1 MVIMSIDYGDARTGI
16 AVCDEFEMLA
26 SPVEVIH
33 SDYEPKVIARIKEI
47 CTKYCPSLLVVGL
60 PKNMNSSVGERAEKC
75 MLFAENLKSETG
87 IEVTMWDE
95 RLTTVSAHNF
105 LNQTNTRGKKRKNV
119 VDAVAA
125 TIILED
131 YLAYR
136 KNKNV

>member
-1 MVIMSIDYGDARTGI
+1 MIIISIDYGDARTGV
-16 AVCDEFEMLA
+16 AVCDELEMLA

-33 SDYEPKVIARIKEI
+33 SDYEPKVIARIKTLCEI
-47 CTKYCPSLLVVGL
+47 HKPRLLVVGL

-75 MLFAENLKSETG
+75 ILFAKNLESETSV
-87 IEVTMWDE
+87 ETVMWDE

-131 YLAYR
+131 YLAFR
-136 KNKNV
+136 KNNIK

>member
-1 MVIMSIDYGDARTGI
+1 MIIMSIDYGDARTGI
-16 AVCDEFEMLA
+16 AVCDKLEMMA

-33 SDYEPKVIARIKEI
+33 SDYEPKVITRIKEL
-47 CTKYCPSLLVVGL
+47 CSVYKPELLVVGL

-75 MLFAENLKSETG
+75 ASFAENLQNESG
-87 IEVTMWDE
+87 ISTVMWDE
-95 RLTTVSAHNF
+95 RLTTVSAHNY

-131 YLAYR
+131 YLTYR
-136 KNKNV
+136 KNIKD

>member
-1 MVIMSIDYGDARTGI
+1 MVIMSIDYGDVRTGV

-47 CTKYCPSLLVVGL
+47 CAKYSPSLLVVGL

-87 IEVTMWDE
+87 IEVAMWDE

>member
-1 MVIMSIDYGDARTGI
+1 MVILSVDYGDARTGI
-16 AVCDEFEMLA
+16 AVCDKSEILA

-33 SDYEPKVIARIKEI
+33 CDYAPKIIKRIIEI
-47 CTKYCPSLLVVGL
+47 CQIHKPELIVVGL

-75 MLFAENLKSETG
+75 ISFACDIETQTG
-87 IEVTMWDE
+87 IKTEMWDE
-95 RLTTVSAHNF
+95 RLTTVSAHNY
-105 LNQTNTRGKKRKNV
+105 LNVTNTRGNKRKNV

-136 KNKNV
+136 KNIKN

>member
-16 AVCDEFEMLA
+16 AVCDELEMLA

-33 SDYEPKVIARIKEI
+33 SDYEPKVIARIEELIKLYKPA
-47 CTKYCPSLLVVGL
+47 CLVVGL
-60 PKNMNSSVGERAEKC
+60 PKNMNSSIGERAKKC
-75 MLFAENLKSETG
+75 VDFANHLHDASG
-87 IEVTMWDE
+87 IETVMWDE

-131 YLAYR
+131 YLSYR
-136 KNKNV
+136 QNKII

>member
-47 CTKYCPSLLVVGL
+47 CAKYRPSLLVVGL

-75 MLFAENLKSETG
+75 MIFAENLKSETG